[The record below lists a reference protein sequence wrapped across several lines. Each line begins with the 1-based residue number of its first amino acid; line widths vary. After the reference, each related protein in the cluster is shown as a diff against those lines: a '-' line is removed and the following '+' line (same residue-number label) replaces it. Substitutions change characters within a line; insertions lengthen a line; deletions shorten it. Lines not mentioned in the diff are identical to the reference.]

1 MVGVKLSGNFSK
13 AKNRLQKLKYSIKLR
28 NLEKYAQMGVEALST
43 ATPIKTGKT
52 AASWGYKIETTETS
66 AKIIWT
72 NSNVQ
77 NGVNVAIILQYDHVT
92 PSGGFVKGRDYIN
105 PAIKPVMDEI
115 AKMTRKEVMRL

>member
-1 MVGVKLSGNFSK
+1 
-13 AKNRLQKLKYSIKLR
+13 
-28 NLEKYAQMGVEALST
+28 MGVEALPS

-66 AKIIWT
+66 VKIIWINT
-72 NSNVQ
+72 NVQ